1 MRNSIIV
8 ISISFF
14 CFSALFS
21 QDFKYKGLNLFGLKD
36 KPTSANQTA
45 IKLIFYDLDND
56 GDKDAIV
63 TGIDSIDF
71 TGDFGF
77 DKVKYFILYQENIGN
92 KRSPSFGPPKPIID
106 KFPFP
111 NGYFFPAIGDLNN
124 DGKPDFMVSSGL
136 DSINRVQTLYYQRK
150 SLTGDNQF
158 NIINSDSM
166 DLDVFTPGSLF
177 LPELTDLDGDGD
189 LDLLM
194 SGFIGRRNAN
204 GENIQVQ
211 SFMYAENIGTPN
223 QTKWL
228 GWYENPYGII
238 PTENQPQ
245 ICVAGDLDND
255 GDIDLLS
262 LKLFDSKSFFG
273 FWKNISSSKN
283 NPKFQAP
290 VFSPF
295 GLPSAG
301 EDETLLPPTLVD
313 IDGDGDLD
321 LFVIQGLIGKGE
333 GIGYYENNLCVSS
346 SVNVNRIICMGDSIK
361 IGDKIFKSTGQ
372 FEASLK
378 NVNGCDSI
386 VNLNLTVIPSPT
398 VNIAKSI
405 CQGQI
410 YSIGNQSFTQTGMYQ
425 VKLTSAM
432 GCDSIVNLN
441 LSVDPITVTNLVKT
455 ICQGEVF
462 NIGNQSYTQT
472 GQYQVKLTSATGC
485 DSLVNLNLSVDPIT
499 VTNLVKTICQ
509 GEVFK
514 IGNQSYTQTGQYQV
528 KLSTTAECD
537 SIVNANLT
545 FLSLK
550 NSVTQTLHSL
560 TADLPDVTY
569 QWIDC
574 VSGLNIT
581 GAIGQTFQPLKSG
594 KYKVKLMDTNGCSS
608 ISNCIDFIP
617 TGTFDEDISDKISLY
632 PNPTNDFVIVVNESG
647 LKIKSISFIS
657 LTGQKALTID
667 EGDFTRISTSSFPLG
682 HYIVEI
688 QTEKLKVIRKLTII
702 K

>member
-462 NIGNQSYTQT
+462 
-472 GQYQVKLTSATGC
+472 
-485 DSLVNLNLSVDPIT
+485 
-499 VTNLVKTICQ
+499 
-509 GEVFK
+509 K
-514 IGNQSYTQTGQYQV
+514 IGNQSYIQTGQYQV

-617 TGTFDEDISDKISLY
+617 TGTFDEDISDRISLY

>member
-71 TGDFGF
+71 SGNFGF

-136 DSINRVQTLYYQRK
+136 DSINRVQTLYFQRK
-150 SLTGDNQF
+150 SLIGDNQF
-158 NIINSDSM
+158 NIINSDSL

-211 SFMYAENIGTPN
+211 SFMYAENIGTPS
-223 QTKWL
+223 QPKWL

-346 SVNVNRIICMGDSIK
+346 SVNVNRIICMGDSVK

-386 VNLNLTVIPSPT
+386 VNLNLTVIPAPT

-462 NIGNQSYTQT
+462 
-472 GQYQVKLTSATGC
+472 
-485 DSLVNLNLSVDPIT
+485 
-499 VTNLVKTICQ
+499 
-509 GEVFK
+509 K
-514 IGNQSYTQTGQYQV
+514 IGNQSYNQTGQYQV

-581 GAIGQTFQPLKSG
+581 GAIGQIFQPLKSG